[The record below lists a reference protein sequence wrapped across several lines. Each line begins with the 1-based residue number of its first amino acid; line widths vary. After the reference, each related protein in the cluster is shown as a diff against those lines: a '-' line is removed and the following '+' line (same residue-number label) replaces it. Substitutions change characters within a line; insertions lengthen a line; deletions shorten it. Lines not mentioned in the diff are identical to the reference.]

1 MIDFEPRCPELLF
14 DLLVEDCLW
23 LLGSCS
29 LPFEQ
34 TQVPLIKIVYLS
46 CIKFTTNLCCF
57 FSQVLNY

>member
-46 CIKFTTNLCCF
+46 
-57 FSQVLNY
+57 